1 MQEEFTEE
9 GPKNHRSDVS
19 DVVILFTDGE
29 PIRRR
34 NEQTFGDKYKGRNGE
49 RLLAG
54 DMAQQIKEK
63 DITLVGLAVG
73 NERTLRKF
81 RDDMRKW
88 SSEGKYFETT
98 SDSLN
103 TIINE
108 LVSAS
113 CIDPGVYRRNID
125 LSSFYY

>member
-1 MQEEFTEE
+1 M
-9 GPKNHRSDVS
+9 
-19 DVVILFTDGE
+19 
-29 PIRRR
+29 
-34 NEQTFGDKYKGRNGE
+34 
-49 RLLAG
+49 LAG
-54 DMAQQIKEK
+54 DMAKEIKEK

-81 RDDMRKW
+81 RDDMRQW
-88 SSEGKYFETT
+88 SSEGKYFETS

-103 TIINE
+103 TIINQ